1 MTCRVRLPSVG
12 GDRTKDGDE
21 EETEEKGTFDSYY
34 FINGQSHVAVAVED
48 D

>member
-1 MTCRVRLPSVG
+1 MFAFLLWEETELK
-12 GDRTKDGDE
+12 TGDE